1 MEYSVELTADAERDL
16 EDIFDY
22 LAQRDSPSR
31 ANQLI
36 DEIEQDIE
44 LLSQYPNRGRVPS
57 ELLDHGID
65 RYRERIFKS
74 FRIFYRV
81 SDDVVYVALISD
93 GRREMQDL
101 LFRRLI
107 LA

>member
-1 MEYSVELTADAERDL
+1 MDYSVELTDDAERDL

-22 LAQRDSPSR
+22 VEQRDTQAQ
-31 ANQLI
+31 ANQLLE
-36 DEIEQDIE
+36 EIAQVVGS
-44 LLSQYPNRGRVPS
+44 LSQFPNRGRVQS

-65 RYRERIFKS
+65 RYRETIHKSYRIIYEVK
-74 FRIFYRV
+74 
-81 SDDVVYVALISD
+81 DEVVYVLLISD

-101 LFRRLI
+101 LFQRVI